1 MADVNAPVLETLVNM
16 NEGTPEASGLDPDTY
31 MLVRIAALASVGAP
45 PASYL
50 MNLGVA
56 SELGVTDEQVQGVLI
71 AIAPVIGSARVAS
84 AGSAIAGAFGLAT
97 AVVEEAEMEVGG

>member
-1 MADVNAPVLETLVNM
+1 MPRPTCSCGSPPWL
-16 NEGTPEASGLDPDTY
+16 
-31 MLVRIAALASVGAP
+31 RVGAP

-50 MNLGVA
+50 LNLGAA

-84 AGSAIAGAFGLAT
+84 AGAAIMRALGIAT
-97 AVVEEAEMEVGG
+97 AVVEESELPASA